1 MLTKETTDTKQSDL
15 KKKKWVKVSK
25 KTKHKHKRSK
35 SKISSALERSFNNE
49 HDEHNTSVTSCSSAS
64 SENGLENFAMICIT
78 VNLVIISERTS
89 SVSLI
94 LNNSSKMSTV
104 IEKAINQFNMKFK
117 EEKMLFK
124 LKTEY
129 ERYAL
134 KPSKKKNGFPKTDMP
149 SFNANS
155 SLHDANVNS
164 FTLIWKEDPYNYNV
178 YFIDLRKSKKN
189 CDAGK
194 CNVF

>member
-1 MLTKETTDTKQSDL
+1 MLTKETTDTKSSDL

-129 ERYAL
+129 ETKISKL
-134 KPSKKKNGFPKTDMP
+134 NVEHVEEISKKDALYNELQNRKASLNIKMIGEELEVWCHNEMQSYITISKT
-149 SFNANS
+149 F
-155 SLHDANVNS
+155 SL
-164 FTLIWKEDPYNYNV
+164 
-178 YFIDLRKSKKN
+178 
-189 CDAGK
+189 
-194 CNVF
+194 